1 MAAKNTSTQPDPQ
14 ATDGTRRRRGNEHA
28 HTSTRRASHG
38 PRGLA
43 RRFTAGR
50 QPSTSTALVP
60 YVASPQRASV
70 APRGLRAQVTQLL
83 QSATVSMHRMQNRPP
98 KIKTA
103 KVVVVVPAH
112 NEQESIAQTIKA
124 LLSQTRQP
132 DRIVIVADN
141 CSDRTVQIAR
151 SFGRRITVIET
162 VGNRDRKVGALRTA
176 WQQYVAYGYDYMLG
190 VDADT
195 VLSDN
200 TLADLEHELET
211 SPKVGGV
218 MARYTFDPNIASTR
232 WARLLIRLQRME
244 FAAWTLDMLH
254 RKRSTYV
261 LGGQATLFRVTA
273 LQEVVDAERRLS
285 PWDPEAQV
293 EDMELTWAL
302 KARRWETK
310 VSSTAR
316 AYAGAMITVKSLWAQ
331 RRKWDEGM
339 IRLLLGSKIGSA
351 TIYPWRMQA
360 KMLINS
366 VTRVM
371 FIVLLTASLSIGA
384 FKWNWIWITPPVLA
398 ILLNFRNARKVP
410 NHTPLD
416 IVMAVTL
423 LAVEIYLWFRLLVWT
438 VSWATVIVGIRR
450 DGWAR
455 QYKAEG
461 LPAGQTMIAT
471 GQVN

>member
-1 MAAKNTSTQPDPQ
+1 MAANRSTSTQTDPE

-28 HTSTRRASHG
+28 TSSTRRESHG
-38 PRGLA
+38 PRRLA
-43 RRFTAGR
+43 RRFAAGR
-50 QPSTSTALVP
+50 QKSTSTELVP
-60 YVASPQRASV
+60 YNPSPGATA
-70 APRGLRAQVTQLL
+70 APRSFRAQLTQLVN
-83 QSATVSMHRMQNRPP
+83 SAALSMHRMQNRPP
-98 KIKTA
+98 KVKTA

-112 NEQESIAQTIKA
+112 NEQESIGRTIKA

-151 SFGRRITVIET
+151 SFGRRVTVIET

-176 WQQYVAYGYDYMLG
+176 WQQYVAFGYDYMLG

-200 TLADLEHELET
+200 TLADLEAEMET

-218 MARYTFDPNIASTR
+218 MARYTFDPDMASTR

-273 LQEVVDAERRLS
+273 LQEVVDSEHRLS

-316 AYAGAMITVKSLWAQ
+316 AYAGAMVTVKSLWAQ

-351 TIYPWRMQA
+351 TIYPWRMQL

-371 FIVLLTASLSIGA
+371 FVVLLTASLAIGA
-384 FKWNWIWITPPVLA
+384 FKWNWIWITPPILA
-398 ILLNFRNARKVP
+398 ILLNLRNARKVP
-410 NHTPLD
+410 GHTPLD
-416 IVMAVTL
+416 IFMAVTL
-423 LAVEIYLWFRLLVWT
+423 VAVEIYLWFRLLVWT
-438 VSWATVIVGIRR
+438 VSWGNVVMGIRR

-461 LPAGQTMIAT
+461 LPAGQTMIAS
-471 GQVN
+471 GEVN

>member
-1 MAAKNTSTQPDPQ
+1 MAANTNTSTQQDPG
-14 ATDGTRRRRGNEHA
+14 ATDGTRRRRGSEFDN
-28 HTSTRRASHG
+28 TTTRRESHG
-38 PRGLA
+38 PRRLRQRFSAGA
-43 RRFTAGR
+43 RK
-50 QPSTSTALVP
+50 STSTELVP
-60 YVASPQRASV
+60 YSPSPKATA
-70 APRGLRAQVTQLL
+70 APRSFRTQLTQL
-83 QSATVSMHRMQNRPP
+83 VSSATQSMHRMQNRPP
-98 KIKTA
+98 KLKTA

-112 NEQESIAQTIKA
+112 NEEESIARTIKG

-141 CSDRTVQIAR
+141 CTDRTVQIAR
-151 SFGRRITVIET
+151 GFGRRITVIET

-200 TLADLEHELET
+200 SLADLEHELEM

-218 MARYTFDPNIASTR
+218 MARYTFDLDLGTSR

-261 LGGQATLFRVTA
+261 LGGQATLFRVSA
-273 LQEVVDAERRLS
+273 LQEVVDSERRLS

-310 VSSTAR
+310 VSPTAR
-316 AYAGAMITVKSLWAQ
+316 AYAGAMVTVKSLWAQ

-339 IRLLLGSKIGSA
+339 IRLLLGSKIGGA
-351 TIYPWRMQA
+351 TMYPWRMQA

-371 FIVLLTASLSIGA
+371 FVVLLTASLSIGA
-384 FKWNWIWITPPVLA
+384 FRWNWIWITPPILA

-416 IVMAVTL
+416 MFMAVTL
-423 LAVEIYLWFRLLVWT
+423 VAVELYLWFRLLVWS
-438 VSWATVIVGIRR
+438 VSWGNVIVGIRR

-461 LPAGQTMIAT
+461 LPVGQTMIAS
-471 GQVN
+471 GEVN